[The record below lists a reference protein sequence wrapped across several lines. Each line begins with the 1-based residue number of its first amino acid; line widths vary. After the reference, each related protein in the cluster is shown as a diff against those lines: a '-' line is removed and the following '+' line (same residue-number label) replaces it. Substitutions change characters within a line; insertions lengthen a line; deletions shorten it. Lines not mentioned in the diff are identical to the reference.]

1 MVEEV
6 NRHMTIFSSLDKAVE
21 NGFSWV
27 EFRSDLGIH
36 VVERTFDRGD
46 GRLAK
51 ALAFAKPEPAAAAR

>member
-1 MVEEV
+1 
-6 NRHMTIFSSLDKAVE
+6 MTIFSSLDKAVE
-21 NGFSWV
+21 NGFYWM

-51 ALAFAKPEPAAAAR
+51 ALAFAKPEPAVR